1 MWSKFKTAL
10 SKQCKHARAWEDKY
24 YDFVKVAA
32 IKNAQSDE
40 FALRLP
46 VYVQGIRDANILISS
61 DTDTKNAY
69 EIGNVFWLSSAI
81 GISINIDLK
90 PFILLQSLAAGAT
103 HAHWSARTIKC

>member
-69 EIGNVFWLSSAI
+69 EIGNV
-81 GISINIDLK
+81 
-90 PFILLQSLAAGAT
+90 LAFECD
-103 HAHWSARTIKC
+103 WNLYKY